1 MRQDQLGVVK
11 IGWELERISTKE
23 DVGIGMEIS
32 CREIWDWKIWYQE
45 SMRARMKKGCF
56 IGSQSN
62 WEDWAK
68 EQMFFGNFWE
78 TLYWKRISKILGFSI
93 KIQIG

>member
-1 MRQDQLGVVK
+1 
-11 IGWELERISTKE
+11 
-23 DVGIGMEIS
+23 
-32 CREIWDWKIWYQE
+32 
-45 SMRARMKKGCF
+45 MRARMKKGCF

-68 EQMFFGNFWE
+68 EWLFFGNFWE